1 MLKILRSFNLKIFL
15 KLYLL
20 ISARFFID
28 IRLIKEMSKRVKRR
42 NTSLETAPE
51 VDDIPSLIEIAQRRV
66 RYLNLDAETL
76 WKILPELIRLNDMI
90 GMKELKTTLFYQ
102 IVYYLQNMHKK
113 GNNEY
118 LHAVITGPPG
128 TGKTSVAQIIGN
140 IYKKMGILSSQAKF
154 TLAKREDFIA
164 PYLGQTAIKTRML
177 LEQCV
182 GGVLFID
189 EAYAL
194 GPGQKDKDSFSK
206 EAIDTLNAFLSE
218 HKNDFCCII
227 AGYEEDIERCFFRIN
242 QGLARRFQWVHRIT
256 EYDSNELALIME
268 KMIEEIKWEIN
279 MSTEELA
286 EFIKENKK
294 YFKNFGGD
302 IETFLSKCKMAH
314 ARRVFSL
321 DERHRFV
328 LLAED
333 LQQAKALLEQNQLD
347 GDESEIP
354 FGLYI

>member
-1 MLKILRSFNLKIFL
+1 MNSSDTSSNLVLGRSSFAN
-15 KLYLL
+15 
-20 ISARFFID
+20 
-28 IRLIKEMSKRVKRR
+28 
-42 NTSLETAPE
+42 SLETAPE
-51 VDDIPSLIEIAQRRV
+51 VFDIPSLIEIAQRRV

-76 WKILPELIRLNDMI
+76 WKILPELTKLNNMI
-90 GMKELKTTLFYQ
+90 GMKDLKMTLFYQ
-102 IVYYLQNMHKK
+102 IVYYLQSMHKK

-128 TGKTSVAQIIGN
+128 TGKTSVAEIIGN
-140 IYKKMGILSSQAKF
+140 IYKNMGILSTNAKF

-164 PYLGQTAIKTRML
+164 PYLGQTAIKTRLL

-218 HKNDFCCII
+218 HKDDFCCII
-227 AGYEEDIERCFFRIN
+227 AGYEEDIERCFFQVN
-242 QGLARRFQWVHRIT
+242 KGLERRFQWVHRID
-256 EYDSNELALIME
+256 EYSSFELALIME
-268 KMIEEIKWEIN
+268 KMIENIKWEIN
-279 MSTEELA
+279 MTTEEISS
-286 EFIKENKK
+286 FININKK

-302 IETFLSKCKMAH
+302 IETFLSKCKMSH

-321 DERHRFV
+321 EDQHRFV
-328 LLAED
+328 LVTED
-333 LQQAKALLEQNQLD
+333 LDGAKKLLEHNQLNS
-347 GDESEIP
+347 EKKNEIP
-354 FGLYI
+354 YGIYI

>member
-1 MLKILRSFNLKIFL
+1 
-15 KLYLL
+15 
-20 ISARFFID
+20 
-28 IRLIKEMSKRVKRR
+28 
-42 NTSLETAPE
+42 
-51 VDDIPSLIEIAQRRV
+51 
-66 RYLNLDAETL
+66 
-76 WKILPELIRLNDMI
+76 MI
-90 GMKELKTTLFYQ
+90 GMKDLKMTLFYQ
-102 IVYYLQNMHKK
+102 IVYYLQNMHMK

-128 TGKTSVAQIIGN
+128 TGKTSVAEIIGN
-140 IYKKMGILSSQAKF
+140 IYKNMGILSANAKF

-164 PYLGQTAIKTRML
+164 PYLGQTAIKTRLL

-227 AGYEEDIERCFFRIN
+227 AGYEEDIERCFFQVN
-242 QGLARRFQWVHRIT
+242 KGLERRFQWVHRID
-256 EYDSNELALIME
+256 EYSSFELALIME
-268 KMIEEIKWEIN
+268 KMIKNIKWEIN
-279 MSTEELA
+279 MTTEEISA
-286 EFIKENKK
+286 FVDTNKK

-321 DERHRFV
+321 EDQHRFV
-328 LLAED
+328 LVTED
-333 LQQAKALLEQNQLD
+333 LDGAKKLLEHNQLVS
-347 GDESEIP
+347 EKENEIP
-354 FGLYI
+354 FGIYI